1 MAGITH
7 TYSTYIHSSPERLWE
22 ALTTPDLTRRYFD
35 FMEGFMAVESEWAQ
49 GSPVVYRTQ
58 DGEVQ
63 IEGQVLEVQPST
75 RLVTSF
81 SLRYDPEV
89 RRDRPSRVTW
99 EITRVDEDCR
109 LSLTHDDPDGD
120 TRTVRDM
127 AVCMPSILGNLKALL
142 ETGRPRLVKSLVVD
156 CQSPAAVAKFWAAVT
171 GYVMQGPPP
180 TPDDDFV
187 GLADPRGEG
196 PELGF
201 QRVPEPKTAKNR
213 FHLDLH
219 VADVGSEARRLEALG
234 ARRAPG
240 YPQTDD
246 WAVMLDPEGN
256 EFCVG
261 G

>member
-180 TPDDDFV
+180 LPTMTSWAWQTRA
-187 GLADPRGEG
+187 GKARSSGSSAC
-196 PELGF
+196 
-201 QRVPEPKTAKNR
+201 PKRRQLRTASTSTCMSR
-213 FHLDLH
+213 MW
-219 VADVGSEARRLEALG
+219 ARRPGGWKRWAPAG
-234 ARRAPG
+234 RPATRRRMTGP
-240 YPQTDD
+240 
-246 WAVMLDPEGN
+246 
-256 EFCVG
+256 
-261 G
+261 